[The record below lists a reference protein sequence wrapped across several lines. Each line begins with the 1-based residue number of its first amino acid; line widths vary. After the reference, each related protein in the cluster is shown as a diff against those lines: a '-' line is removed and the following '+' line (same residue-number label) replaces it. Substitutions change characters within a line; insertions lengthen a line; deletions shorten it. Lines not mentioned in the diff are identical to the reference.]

1 MGTIYVCMSVEWRR
15 SEGIIIEIEDE
26 PFFSYLSVFRLL
38 LKTYI

>member
-15 SEGIIIEIEDE
+15 SAGIIIEIEDE

-38 LKTYI
+38 LENYI